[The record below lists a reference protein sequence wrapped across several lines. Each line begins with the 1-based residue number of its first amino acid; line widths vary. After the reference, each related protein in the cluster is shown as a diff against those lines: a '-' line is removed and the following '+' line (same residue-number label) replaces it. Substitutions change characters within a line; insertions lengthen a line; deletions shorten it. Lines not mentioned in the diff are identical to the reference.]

1 MKLLLVHQNFPG
13 QFRDLGP
20 ALCDRG
26 HELKAIGCSQRP
38 CDPRIEVLHYQHQL
52 GERSGVH
59 HHSLEVDDWIR
70 RSEQVA
76 EQAMTLKRRGWAPDV
91 MLAHPGWG
99 EALLL
104 RQVFPSTPLVIWPEL
119 WLRPEH
125 LGQSSDGLSVQQ
137 MQYLRIKD
145 WLVDGAM
152 ADASLAIV
160 PTRYQASTF
169 PERWQQKIEVVHEG
183 VPESILERPRL
194 QQLAISESVTL
205 GPEIPVVTFI
215 SRNLEPMRGFPTFMH
230 ALPELQKRHPS
241 VQVVIVGGDEV
252 SYSNAPDDGRSW
264 REYFLRKLGDRIDRR
279 DSTFLVASPMS
290 SLQKLYRRST
300 LHVYLSKAFVLSWSL
315 LEVMASGTPVSSG
328 GEPDDGGADQSG
340 VNGALWRGDPASLG
354 ERLQSF

>member
-1 MKLLLVHQNFPG
+1 MV
-13 QFRDLGP
+13 P

-26 HELKAIGCSQRP
+26 HELKAIGCSQRA
-38 CDPRIEVLHYQHQL
+38 CDPRISTALPPPTRR
-52 GERSGVH
+52 RSGVH

-70 RSEQVA
+70 RSEHVA
-76 EQAMTLKRRGWAPDV
+76 EQAMSLKRKGWAPDV

-145 WLVDGAM
+145 WLIDGAM

-169 PERWQQKIEVVHEG
+169 PERWQKITVVHEG
-183 VPESILERPRL
+183 VPNTLLTQPRL

-205 GPEIPVVTFI
+205 SPEIPVVTFI
-215 SRNLEPMRGFPTFMH
+215 SRNLEPMRGFPTFMK

-241 VQVVIVGGDEV
+241 VHVVIVGGDEV
-252 SYSNAPDDGRSW
+252 SYSNAPDNGGNW
-264 REYFLRKLGDRIDRR
+264 KKYFLRNWAIGSTEGDYIC
-279 DSTFLVASPMS
+279 LAHP
-290 SLQKLYRRST
+290 
-300 LHVYLSKAFVLSWSL
+300 
-315 LEVMASGTPVSSG
+315 P
-328 GEPDDGGADQSG
+328 
-340 VNGALWRGDPASLG
+340 
-354 ERLQSF
+354 